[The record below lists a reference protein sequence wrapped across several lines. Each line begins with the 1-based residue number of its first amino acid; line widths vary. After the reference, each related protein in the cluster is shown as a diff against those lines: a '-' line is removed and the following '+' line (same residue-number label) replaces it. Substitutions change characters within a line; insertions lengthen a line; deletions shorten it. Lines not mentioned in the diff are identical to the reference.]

1 MQYENGKIITKASG
15 ESELFDI
22 SKLKRSLENAGA
34 DSDVIEKIA
43 ADIRQWLEDGDT
55 TKKIYARAY
64 SLLHHKNGVSALRYK
79 LKNALIEFGPTGYP
93 FERFVGEV
101 FKKLGYKTEVGQ
113 IVQGRC
119 ITHEVDVIATK
130 DYTQNLI
137 ECKFAQSQGSRI
149 GVQVPLYVRS
159 RMEDII
165 EKRQHMDEFKGMKF
179 SGWVVTNNRFSSDSI
194 DYSKCVGL
202 HLIAWD
208 YPQGNGLKEIILK
221 ENVFPV
227 TILNHLDIT
236 EKENLIEKGI
246 VTCAQLLENKD
257 ILQAFELQKSNYRH
271 LLSELNSICYQK

>member
-1 MQYENGKIITKASG
+1 MHDNIGKKITKASG

-34 DSDVIEKIA
+34 ESDVIDEIA
-43 ADIRQWLEDGDT
+43 TDIRQWLNEGET

-64 SLLHHKNGVSALRYK
+64 KLLHRKNRGSALRYK

-93 FERFVGEV
+93 FERFVGEL
-101 FKKLGYKTEVGQ
+101 FKKLGHTIEVGQ

-208 YPQGNGLKEIILK
+208 YPQGNGLKDIILK

-227 TILNHLDIT
+227 TILNHLTLT
-236 EKENLIEKGI
+236 EKEDLVEKNI
-246 VTCAQLLENKD
+246 VTCAQLLKNKD
-257 ILQAFELQKSNYRH
+257 ILQALESKKSNFRH
-271 LLSELNSICYQK
+271 LLRELNTICHQK